1 MTTSGETT
9 SGETTSSRTT
19 TRQATSRQA
28 TSRQATSGETTSG
41 RPGRTASGRT
51 ARPAEGVGRVRV
63 ALCAV
68 AVLACVPY
76 LLLKAAW
83 LSGSRVGIPEGSVL
97 TDGTTTLH
105 VLNAVTLALDVCVVV
120 LALALVLPFG
130 QRLPGWLLL
139 VPLWAATG
147 LLTPLVLVVPLVT
160 VLGGLTP
167 GPATGEQA
175 APPFLD
181 SWVAPVVY
189 GGFTVQAL
197 ALGALFVPYF
207 RQRWGHLLRGRV
219 ADLPAAPAGRLISG
233 SAVVAVVA
241 AATAGV
247 LHLWWA
253 LAGRS
258 GLVLRMMEGVHA
270 AAAAGAV
277 LAVLWLVFRR
287 RPGTRLAVALTTG
300 WAGGAVLA
308 AWGLWWFVMSVS
320 GVFHTGADEHT
331 STPAEWLAYSA
342 QVISGLLL
350 LGMGLSLSRLLSRP
364 GRPRTV
370 SSSGG
375 TRG

>member
-1 MTTSGETT
+1 M
-9 SGETTSSRTT
+9 
-19 TRQATSRQA
+19 
-28 TSRQATSGETTSG
+28 
-41 RPGRTASGRT
+41 TASGRT
-51 ARPAEGVGRVRV
+51 VSRRTTRPVEGVGRARV

-68 AVLACVPY
+68 AILACVPY
-76 LLLKAAW
+76 LLIKTAW

-105 VLNAVTLALDVCVVV
+105 VLNAVTLALDICVVV

-130 QRLPGWLLL
+130 RRLPGWLLL
-139 VPLWAATG
+139 LPLWAATG

-160 VLGGLTP
+160 VLGGL
-167 GPATGEQA
+167 GPRPSAAEEAA

-181 SWVAPVVY
+181 GWVAPLVY

-207 RQRWGHLLRGRV
+207 RERWGHLLRGRV
-219 ADLPAAPAGRLISG
+219 ADLPAAPAGRLTSG
-233 SAVVAVVA
+233 AAVVAVVA
-241 AATAGV
+241 AATAGA

-258 GLVLRMMEGVHA
+258 GLVLRLMEGVHA

-320 GVFHTGADEHT
+320 GVFHTGADEQT

-364 GRPRTV
+364 GATGR
-370 SSSGG
+370 
-375 TRG
+375 